1 MLAVLMNLSTLEA
14 KRAKFLTFLDL
25 PLTRRPFHPIK
36 NTPQL
41 LQRNQPM
48 IPQNNRQL
56 RYRRLLLTGDEREG
70 GFGETQVLLEVGNEL
85 GVVHETYGMTLLLR
99 MPNTLAR

>member
-25 PLTRRPFHPIK
+25 PLTRHPFHPIK
-36 NTPQL
+36 DTPQL

-56 RYRRLLLTGDEREG
+56 RYRRLLLATDEREG

-85 GVVHETYGMTLLLR
+85 GVVHEKKVFGSLQR
-99 MPNTLAR
+99 VSRIVA